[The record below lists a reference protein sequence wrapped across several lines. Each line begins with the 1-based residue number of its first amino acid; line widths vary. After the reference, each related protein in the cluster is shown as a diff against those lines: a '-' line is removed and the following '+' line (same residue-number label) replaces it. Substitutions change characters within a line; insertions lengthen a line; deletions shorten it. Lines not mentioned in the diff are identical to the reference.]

1 MNHGEDEFMGMNEM
15 QNWQDR
21 CTPTLPGRAVILFV
35 VLAVLQGCAA
45 LKGQENEDITPF
57 AQKTVEVLVVDNLHI
72 YDSELVFLRYY
83 VDEDLIELDRMQ
95 ELLDAID
102 TFRDEVINYSVDLV
116 RITELYTDDDEIV
129 AEYAK
134 NLDERI
140 GPLLVKRGV
149 MQQAE
154 WDATLKEIGAQ
165 PNLLAALRQFQP
177 VISASG
183 EFYEDLIAKIEDEA
197 LKDLRAAFAARIDAE
212 YGPATAYGDRA
223 YFRRGEVLTALF
235 LLDEF
240 QRGDETA
247 LDTLRESGLILNPA
261 LRLDDNPSREQAV
274 MLYDA
279 LRVELADN
287 TEVIRELALDKSD
300 YRETLAELD
309 RQEAKILA
317 ELSVARLQFAT
328 WSRAHQALA
337 NGVKQPA
344 KWMELSVQA
353 AKLVKGAF

>member
-1 MNHGEDEFMGMNEM
+1 MRTNSLL
-15 QNWQDR
+15 NWQDR
-21 CTPTLPGRAVILFV
+21 WTASLPGPAVILV
-35 VLAVLQGCAA
+35 AVLAVLQGCATVTD
-45 LKGQENEDITPF
+45 GFTESENEDITPF

-83 VDEDLIELDRMQ
+83 VDEDLIELDRLQ
-95 ELLDAID
+95 VLLDAID

-116 RITELYTDDDEIV
+116 RITELYTDDAEIV
-129 AEYAK
+129 AAYAD

-140 GPLLVKRGV
+140 GPLTVEQEI
-149 MQQAE
+149 MTQPE
-154 WDATLKEIGAQ
+154 WDATLAEIRAQ
-165 PNLLAALRQFQP
+165 PDLLAALRQFQP
-177 VISASG
+177 IISAAG
-183 EFYEDLIAKIEDEA
+183 EFYEDLIAEIEDEA
-197 LKDLRAAFAARIDAE
+197 LKELRDAFAERIDTE

-223 YFRRGEVLTALF
+223 YLRRGEVLTALF

-247 LDTLRESGLILNPA
+247 LVTLRESGLILDPA
-261 LRLDDNPSREQAV
+261 LKLDNNPSRAQAV
-274 MLYDA
+274 TLYAA

-287 TEVIRELALDKSD
+287 TVVIKELALDKSD

-328 WSRAHQALA
+328 WARAHQALA
-337 NGVKQPA
+337 TGVKHPA
-344 KWMELSVQA
+344 AWMELSVAA
-353 AKLVKGAF
+353 AKKLLLF